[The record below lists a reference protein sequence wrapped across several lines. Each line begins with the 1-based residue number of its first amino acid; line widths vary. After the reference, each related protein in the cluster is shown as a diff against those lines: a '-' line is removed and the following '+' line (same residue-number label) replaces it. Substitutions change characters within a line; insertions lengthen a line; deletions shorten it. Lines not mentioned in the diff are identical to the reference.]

1 LNLIN
6 INYREFSIKGGI
18 LLASPNIKHK
28 KRLLSI
34 LVIFTIFTIS
44 LVIRIAWI
52 QIANGQDYQ
61 EKAFEQQTNNRTISA
76 KRGTIYDRN
85 MTELALSGSVETIS
99 ASPQAIKKLKLDVDK
114 ISADLATILG
124 MEKETVKKKL
134 SKTTRYELIKQK
146 VDKDIGSK
154 VRQWKKDNKIEGI
167 YIDEDSKRFY
177 PNRSLAAHVIGF
189 TNIDN
194 DGLDGVEKMME
205 QYLKGVPGKILSEV
219 DASGMELSMGEEQ
232 YIQPQN
238 GNDVVLTIDGTIQ
251 YFAEKTLEK
260 AIADNNVI
268 NGATAIVMD
277 PRNGEIL
284 ALASKPD
291 FDLNNPRAAPAGID
305 ASVWTGTSTADVQYL
320 QKTVWRNKAV
330 VDTYEPGSTF
340 KPVTSAAG
348 LEEGAIT
355 PETQVTDAT
364 ITVGGWPINCWKPNA
379 HLHETFREGVY
390 NSCNPVFVRLAQK
403 LGVPKFYSY
412 VKAFGFNQKTGIDLP
427 GEAGSIMHKNP
438 TEVDMSAASFGQR
451 FQITPIQLIQAY
463 GAIANGGDLITP
475 HVVKEVLGNSGDI
488 VKKFEPKVV
497 RKVISRQTSDTLKDI
512 LQGVVDVGTGKNA
525 RVPGYKIGGKTGT
538 SETVKTTDLVVQGQF
553 DRRIVSFSAIAP
565 TDNPTICVLVV
576 LDYPDVYRPGGGM
589 LVAPVVGK
597 LIDEILSY
605 QGVEKEY
612 TEEDQKLLK
621 KEVQVPDVKGKT
633 VEDAIKLLKQNNLE
647 YKIEGDNKDLK
658 AIVKEQTP
666 KSTAFLHEKS
676 FVILYT
682 YKLESQPTA
691 TVPDVKNRTVSEATE
706 AFKKAGLNIR
716 INGTGT
722 AVSQETEAG
731 KVVTK
736 GNVIEVMFRNVVSD

>member
-1 LNLIN
+1 M
-6 INYREFSIKGGI
+6 
-18 LLASPNIKHK
+18 ASPNLKNK
-28 KRLLSI
+28 RRLLGV
-34 LVIFTIFTIS
+34 LVTFTFLTFF

-52 QIANGQDYQ
+52 QIANGQEYQ
-61 EKAFEQQTNNRTISA
+61 QKAFEQQTSDRPISA

-85 MTELALSGSVETIS
+85 MEPLAVSGSVETIF
-99 ASPQAIKKLKLDVDK
+99 ASPKTIKKLGLNVDK
-114 ISADLATILG
+114 ISGELSTILG
-124 MEKETVKKKL
+124 MEKETVKKMLTKN
-134 SKTTRYELIKQK
+134 TMYQLIKQK
-146 VDKDIGSK
+146 VDKEIGSK

-167 YIDEDSKRFY
+167 YIDEDTKRFY
-177 PNRSLAAHVIGF
+177 PNSSLAAHVIGF

-205 QYLKGVPGKILSEV
+205 HYLKGVPGKILSEV
-219 DASGMELSMGEEQ
+219 DAGGMELNMGEEH
-232 YIQPQN
+232 YIQPQD
-238 GNDVVLTIDGTIQ
+238 GNDVVLTIDQTIQ

-291 FDLNNPRAAPAGID
+291 FDLNNPRAAPAGKD
-305 ASVWTGTSTADVQYL
+305 KTTWTGTSNEDVQYL

-340 KPVTSAAG
+340 KPITSAAG

-364 ITVGGWPINCWKPNA
+364 IKVGGWSINCWKPNA

-412 VKAFGFNQKTGIDLP
+412 IKAFGFYKKTGIDLP
-427 GEAGSIMHKNP
+427 GEASSIIHKSP
-438 TEVDMSAASFGQR
+438 TEIDMCTASFGQR

-475 HVVKEVLGNSGDI
+475 HVVKEVLDDAGN
-488 VKKFEPKVV
+488 VVRKYEPQVV
-497 RKVISRQTSDTLKDI
+497 RKVISKQTSDTLVDI
-512 LQGVVDVGTGKNA
+512 LHGVVDVGTGKNA

-538 SETVKTTDLVVQGQF
+538 SETVKSKDIIVEGQF
-553 DRRIVSFSAIAP
+553 ERRIVSFSAIAP
-565 TDNPTICVLVV
+565 TDNPSICVLVV

-589 LVAPVVGK
+589 LVAPIVGK
-597 LIDEILSY
+597 LIDDILMY

-612 TEEDQKLLK
+612 TEEDKKLIK
-621 KEVQVPDVKGKT
+621 KEVQVPNVKGKT
-633 VEDAIKLLKQNNLE
+633 VQEAIKLLKQNKLE
-647 YKIEGDNKDLK
+647 YKIEGSNENLN
-658 AIVKEQTP
+658 AIVEEQTP
-666 KSTAFLHEKS
+666 KSTALLPENS
-676 FVILYT
+676 LVILYT
-682 YKLESQPTA
+682 YKPE
-691 TVPDVKNRTVSEATE
+691 SEATATIPNVKNMTVAE
-706 AFKKAGLNIR
+706 ATAAFKAVGLNIG
-716 INGTGT
+716 IDGTGT
-722 AVSQETEAG
+722 AVSQNKDAG

-736 GNVIEVMFRNVVSD
+736 GIVIEVMFRNVVSD

>member
-1 LNLIN
+1 MANLNM
-6 INYREFSIKGGI
+6 
-18 LLASPNIKHK
+18 KHK
-28 KRLLSI
+28 KRLLGVLI
-34 LVIFTIFTIS
+34 TFTILTVS
-44 LVIRIAWI
+44 LIVRIAWI
-52 QIANGQDYQ
+52 QIANGQEYQ
-61 EKAFEQQTNNRTISA
+61 QLAFEQQTNNRTISA

-85 MTELALSGSVETIS
+85 MTDLAISGSVETIWS
-99 ASPQAIKKLKLDVDK
+99 SPQTIKKLGLNIDK
-114 ISADLATILG
+114 ISGELATILG
-124 MEKETVKKKL
+124 MEKETVKKEL
-134 SKTTRYELIKQK
+134 SKNTRYQLIKQK
-146 VDKDIGSK
+146 IDKKIGSK
-154 VRQWKKDNKIEGI
+154 VRQWKKDNEIDGI

-177 PNRSLAAHVIGF
+177 PNSSLAAHVIGF

-219 DASGMELSMGEEQ
+219 DAGGLELNMGEEQ
-232 YIQPQN
+232 YIQPQD
-238 GNDVVLTIDGTIQ
+238 GNDVVLTIDLTIQ

-305 ASVWTGTSTADVQYL
+305 ASTWTGTSTKDVQYL

-355 PETQVTDAT
+355 PDTQVTDAT
-364 ITVGGWPINCWKPNA
+364 IKIGGWSIDCWKPNA

-412 VKAFGFNQKTGIDLP
+412 VKAFGFDQKTGIDLP
-427 GEAGSIMHKNP
+427 GEAASIMHKNP
-438 TEVDMSAASFGQR
+438 TEIDMATASFGQR

-475 HVVKEVLGNSGDI
+475 HVVKEVLDDSGNI
-488 VKKFEPKVV
+488 MKKYEPKIV

-512 LQGVVDVGTGKNA
+512 LRGVVDVGTGKNA

-538 SETVKTTDLVVQGQF
+538 SETVKTKDLIAVGKN
-553 DRRIVSFSAIAP
+553 DRYIVSFSAIAP
-565 TDNPTICVLVV
+565 TDNPTLCVLVV

-589 LVAPVVGK
+589 LVAPIVGK
-597 LIDEILSY
+597 LIDDILMY

-612 TEEDQKLLK
+612 TDDDKKLLL

-647 YKIEGDNKDLK
+647 YKIEGSNKDLK
-658 AIVKEQTP
+658 AIVQEQTP
-666 KSTAFLHEKS
+666 KASAPLYEKS
-676 FVILYT
+676 LVILYT
-682 YKLESQPTA
+682 YKPESQATA
-691 TVPDVKNRTVSEATE
+691 TVPDVKNRTVSEATQ
-706 AFKKAGLNIR
+706 AFKAVGLNIR

-722 AVSQETEAG
+722 AVSQDTDAG

-736 GNVIEVMFRNVVSD
+736 GKIIEVMFRNVVSD